1 MEVRIFEF
9 PIFNREMEKKIRI
22 PFQILDF
29 TSRIE
34 MFESKSRDKITS
46 TLGSINGTNR
56 QVRPVKIVEEEFQ
69 LMNTPVQYSK
79 NIFNGF
85 DDSRL
90 EQNGITV
97 FSKKTE
103 LNSLFDQS

>member
-1 MEVRIFEF
+1 MI
-9 PIFNREMEKKIRI
+9 
-22 PFQILDF
+22 
-29 TSRIE
+29 
-34 MFESKSRDKITS
+34 ESKSRDKITS

-69 LMNTPVQYSK
+69 LMHTPVQYSK

-90 EQNGITV
+90 EQYGITV
-97 FSKKTE
+97 F
-103 LNSLFDQS
+103 LNKLN

>member
-1 MEVRIFEF
+1 MI
-9 PIFNREMEKKIRI
+9 
-22 PFQILDF
+22 
-29 TSRIE
+29 
-34 MFESKSRDKITS
+34 ESKSRDKITS

-69 LMNTPVQYSK
+69 LMHKPVQYSK

-90 EQNGITV
+90 EQYGITV
-97 FSKKTE
+97 F
-103 LNSLFDQS
+103 LNKLNWILYSTKAKLTDGLQFLEISNQW

>member
-1 MEVRIFEF
+1 MI
-9 PIFNREMEKKIRI
+9 
-22 PFQILDF
+22 
-29 TSRIE
+29 
-34 MFESKSRDKITS
+34 ESKSRDKITS

-69 LMNTPVQYSK
+69 LMHTPVQYSK

-90 EQNGITV
+90 EQNGIKV
-97 FSKKTE
+97 FSNK
-103 LNSLFDQS
+103 LNSTNAKLTDGLQFLEISNQW